1 MRRKKSIVNLS
12 PRSWERRRFW
22 RDGHIVDVEVW
33 QGNRLLLQT
42 PRKLSPLAVEV
53 DYCDVH
59 RTRIYADLACQ
70 HCGMRPTAEPKAA
83 SNRRLI
89 A

>member
-1 MRRKKSIVNLS
+1 MRRKKSFVNLS

-22 RDGHIVDVEVW
+22 RDGHIVGVEVW
-33 QGNRLLLQT
+33 HGTRLLLQI
-42 PRKLSPLAVEV
+42 PRKLTPLAVEA

-70 HCGMRPTAEPKAA
+70 HCGMRPAAEPKPAPD
-83 SNRRLI
+83 RRLS